1 VSPPEP
7 TKNAGSE
14 AKIEIRDL
22 TMAFGSFVVMRDIN
36 AKIRQAEIFVIIG
49 GSGCGKS
56 TLLRHMIGLKAPAQ
70 GDIYY
75 DGQPFWQGSEES
87 RQERLRTF
95 GVLFQSGALWSSM
108 TLMENVELPLG
119 EYTDLAAPDIQDIAR
134 LKLALVGLKGFEDYY
149 PAEISGG
156 MCKRAGLAR
165 ALALDPEILFFDEPS
180 AGLDPITSRNLDQL
194 ILQLRDSLGATFVI
208 VTHELQSI
216 FAIADNSVFLDANTR
231 TMRAQGNPKELLKNS
246 TDPTVLEFLTRGES
260 TAQAAPETSQKA

>member
-149 PAEISGG
+149 PRRFPAA
-156 MCKRAGLAR
+156 CANARDWRAPWPWTRKSSSLMNPPRGWTRSLPATW
-165 ALALDPEILFFDEPS
+165 
-180 AGLDPITSRNLDQL
+180 TS
-194 ILQLRDSLGATFVI
+194 
-208 VTHELQSI
+208 
-216 FAIADNSVFLDANTR
+216 
-231 TMRAQGNPKELLKNS
+231 
-246 TDPTVLEFLTRGES
+246 
-260 TAQAAPETSQKA
+260 

>member
-1 VSPPEP
+1 
-7 TKNAGSE
+7 
-14 AKIEIRDL
+14 
-22 TMAFGSFVVMRDIN
+22 MAFGSFVVMRDVN
-36 AKIRQAEIFVIIG
+36 AKIRKAEIFVIIG

-56 TLLRHMIGLKAPAQ
+56 TLLRHMIGLKSPAH

-75 DGQPFWQGSEES
+75 DGEPFWQGSEES

-108 TLMENVELPLG
+108 TLAENVGLPLG
-119 EYTDLAAPDIQDIAR
+119 EYTDLATPDILDIAR

-180 AGLDPITSRNLDQL
+180 
-194 ILQLRDSLGATFVI
+194 
-208 VTHELQSI
+208 
-216 FAIADNSVFLDANTR
+216 
-231 TMRAQGNPKELLKNS
+231 
-246 TDPTVLEFLTRGES
+246 
-260 TAQAAPETSQKA
+260 